1 MTSDQITSA
10 LAKLFLKDGHRIVLW
25 NDPDREFTD
34 FVRELEIDG
43 VVIVHLD
50 GESTLQIKKRVE
62 LDEPD
67 RRFLLYSAKEP
78 PPMEV
83 DWLLDIRH
91 YAHTFRA
98 DKASIL
104 IDDLGLMNHSLRPHL
119 VERRKF
125 FESKDRIRK
134 LQELVEPTDIESDLD
149 RKMIA
154 VLLKAEHPE
163 LFSFLR
169 VLFHEMAEEESLD
182 LAMPTA
188 GWSQIERMD
197 LAGFFWDTV
206 RATFGY
212 SEERPA
218 LKNLL
223 LRLLVTDF
231 CSALRADPP
240 DPLKPLLLPETGR
253 PNVRV
258 FLSQWRDSSST
269 GAAYDTLSEK
279 VAAMLRID
287 DMVAGYGIDELGDV
301 NTFMCVEKR
310 LMSLLRDRVL
320 DEQDTVRT
328 SRVREVA
335 ARRMDG
341 HWASAN
347 LPTTH
352 DTPRT
357 AFRAVYQALVEAA
370 EFLELRRAHL
380 DGFRQQSADKLWKA
394 YVEEYYRFDQLYRH
408 FCEQA
413 DVVEAQSWSVLKPL
427 RELIEQH
434 YVNGFVAPLALA
446 WGEHVESGLIGRWE
460 IAGVKGQQD
469 FFRSYV
475 TPVLKEGPNRK
486 VFVIISD
493 AFRYEAA
500 RELLGELNG
509 KYRFKASLDVL
520 LGVLPSYT
528 ALGMASLLPHETLSY
543 KPNGEVLVDGKPS
556 AGLDLRNT
564 ILEAHQGIALRADDV
579 MAMKRDEGRDRIRGK
594 RVIYIYHNEV
604 DAAGD
609 SASTEAGTFDAVR
622 SAIQSLGQL
631 TRQIVDKLNGSLV
644 FITAD
649 HGFLFQESQVT
660 PVDKSKLPD
669 KPEGTVIAK
678 KRYLL
683 GTNLPDH
690 PEIWHGSTK
699 QTAGAEGDME
709 FWIPHG
715 TSRFH
720 FVGGARFIHG
730 GAMLQEVVVPLITVN
745 EIEGKSKAATQTKQ
759 VEVIL
764 VGQNHKVTTSR
775 HRFQVIQAEPVSDRI
790 KPVTL
795 KIGIFDGETP
805 VTELAK
811 ETFNSGSDSMA
822 DRTRYVALT
831 LLDRSFDNKKTY
843 YLRFIDDETGIEKS
857 RYSITIDKA
866 FHDDF

>member
-1 MTSDQITSA
+1 
-10 LAKLFLKDGHRIVLW
+10 
-25 NDPDREFTD
+25 
-34 FVRELEIDG
+34 
-43 VVIVHLD
+43 
-50 GESTLQIKKRVE
+50 
-62 LDEPD
+62 
-67 RRFLLYSAKEP
+67 
-78 PPMEV
+78 
-83 DWLLDIRH
+83 
-91 YAHTFRA
+91 
-98 DKASIL
+98 
-104 IDDLGLMNHSLRPHL
+104 
-119 VERRKF
+119 
-125 FESKDRIRK
+125 
-134 LQELVEPTDIESDLD
+134 
-149 RKMIA
+149 
-154 VLLKAEHPE
+154 
-163 LFSFLR
+163 
-169 VLFHEMAEEESLD
+169 
-182 LAMPTA
+182 
-188 GWSQIERMD
+188 
-197 LAGFFWDTV
+197 
-206 RATFGY
+206 
-212 SEERPA
+212 
-218 LKNLL
+218 
-223 LRLLVTDF
+223 
-231 CSALRADPP
+231 
-240 DPLKPLLLPETGR
+240 
-253 PNVRV
+253 
-258 FLSQWRDSSST
+258 
-269 GAAYDTLSEK
+269 
-279 VAAMLRID
+279 
-287 DMVAGYGIDELGDV
+287 
-301 NTFMCVEKR
+301 
-310 LMSLLRDRVL
+310 
-320 DEQDTVRT
+320 
-328 SRVREVA
+328 
-335 ARRMDG
+335 
-341 HWASAN
+341 
-347 LPTTH
+347 
-352 DTPRT
+352 
-357 AFRAVYQALVEAA
+357 
-370 EFLELRRAHL
+370 
-380 DGFRQQSADKLWKA
+380 
-394 YVEEYYRFDQLYRH
+394 
-408 FCEQA
+408 
-413 DVVEAQSWSVLKPL
+413 
-427 RELIEQH
+427 
-434 YVNGFVAPLALA
+434 
-446 WGEHVESGLIGRWE
+446 
-460 IAGVKGQQD
+460 
-469 FFRSYV
+469 
-475 TPVLKEGPNRK
+475 
-486 VFVIISD
+486 
-493 AFRYEAA
+493 
-500 RELLGELNG
+500 
-509 KYRFKASLDVL
+509 
-520 LGVLPSYT
+520 
-528 ALGMASLLPHETLSY
+528 
-543 KPNGEVLVDGKPS
+543 VLVDGKPS